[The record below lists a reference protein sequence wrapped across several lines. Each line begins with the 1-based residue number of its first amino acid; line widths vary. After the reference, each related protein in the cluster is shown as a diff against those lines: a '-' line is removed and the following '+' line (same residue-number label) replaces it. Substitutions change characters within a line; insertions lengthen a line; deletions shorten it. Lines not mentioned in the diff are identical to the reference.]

1 MQRMALVCPRC
12 HHEFEFE
19 HERVDR
25 KIANLHTL
33 IGELKIEIARTY
45 GQPKSRNKNQ
55 QLHIELAK
63 AVAMLNKVKDYKRL
77 ACDNVR
83 YQKYSL
89 LKEAIKDNF
98 GEDGLKK
105 CERYVS
111 ECMKPVNFGSL
122 AESSKDIEIR

>member
-1 MQRMALVCPRC
+1 MKRTSLVCPRC
-12 HHEFEFE
+12 HYEFEFE

-25 KIANLHTL
+25 KITNLHAL
-33 IGELKIEIARTY
+33 IGELKIEIARSH
-45 GQPKSRNKNQ
+45 GQPKSKNKNQ

-63 AVAMLNKVKDYKRL
+63 AVSMLNRVKDYKRL

-111 ECMKPVNFGSL
+111 ECMKPVDFGTL
-122 AESSKDIEIR
+122 AESSNDIFLD